1 MNAYLEGVLETLVWF
16 SQELGEVKGQEELRQ
31 KVHSLMTKI
40 MAGSAKDF
48 EERVSSLAQ

>member
-16 SQELGEVKGQEELRQ
+16 SQELDEAKDQEELKR

-48 EERVSSLAQ
+48 EERISALTQ